1 MDEIIGT
8 TILGYRVERV
18 LGSGGMAVVYEC
30 RHEVLDLRLALKVVL
45 PEWAH
50 HPVVIAR
57 FEQEG
62 MLAAKVRQPPLRD
75 RPHRHVV
82 GVISAGRL
90 DNGRPFVL
98 MDYLTGKDL
107 AEFVSDPH
115 RGPIDVETA
124 SSMFIQLC
132 SVLSEAHGAGL
143 VHRDLKPSNVF
154 ITSSPELEQHVKL
167 LDFGLASVK
176 ESVRVAAAST
186 KVVTVPGTIMGTL
199 TYMAPEQMEGSADID
214 HRADIF
220 ALGCVMYRVLTG
232 RDAYLGSSF
241 LELARQKE
249 NLPPPMTSLRDDLDP
264 RWDTII
270 ARCLNHGRAFRYD
283 NVRMIAV
290 DIAAACPD
298 GARVFAA
305 AWPRFAAEADD
316 FTVRN
321 DGTIAPPPSTAP
333 SALMRAAHRPQSS
346 LEAAAGAVTR
356 PAAAV
361 GKGARLILLGS
372 SAALVA
378 ALAVVGVT
386 RSLGAAR
393 EDDSTP
399 AEPAQVDQS
408 VGAAGPARVV
418 DAREQVTVTQES
430 RDAGGAPVAAA
441 GVDAAVA
448 VPRAPEPLTGG
459 TTAAAVGEGR
469 PARPTKRMRPR
480 RERSS
485 DRAAES
491 DLERELDPNGVL
503 GL

>member
-82 GVISAGRL
+82 GVVSAGRL

-107 AEFVSDPH
+107 AEFVGDPD
-115 RGPIDVETA
+115 RGPIDADTA
-124 SSMFIQLC
+124 SSIFVQLC
-132 SVLSEAHGAGL
+132 SVLNEAHGAGL

-199 TYMAPEQMEGSADID
+199 SYMAPEQMEGSADID
-214 HRADIF
+214 RRADIF

-232 RDAYLGSSF
+232 RDAYLGSTF

-270 ARCLNHGRAFRYD
+270 ARCLAHDRAFRYD
-283 NVRMIAV
+283 NTRMIAV

-321 DGTIAPPPSTAP
+321 DGTIAPLSSTAP

-346 LEAAAGAVTR
+346 LEAAAGAVTG
-356 PAAAV
+356 PAPAV
-361 GKGARLILLGS
+361 GRGARLMLLGS

-378 ALAVVGVT
+378 ALAVVGVA
-386 RSLGAAR
+386 RSMGAAR

-399 AEPAQVDQS
+399 GEPAHVDPS
-408 VGAAGPARVV
+408 VGAAGPARAV
-418 DAREQVTVTQES
+418 DAREQVLVTHES
-430 RDAGGAPVAAA
+430 PDAGVAPVAAA
-441 GVDAAVA
+441 RVDAAVA
-448 VPRAPEPLTGG
+448 VPQPLAGG
-459 TTAAAVGEGR
+459 TTAAAVGEGL
-469 PARPTKRMRPR
+469 PARPTKKMRPR

-485 DRAAES
+485 DRAAAS
-491 DLERELDPNGVL
+491 DQERELDPNGVL